1 MKRRWIGNSKL
12 YLSIFRTC
20 DGATC
25 TQCGMSTLCRDLAG
39 RGLKSSKVLNE
50 MNKYSKIPVM

>member
-1 MKRRWIGNSKL
+1 MKGRWMGNSKL
-12 YLSIFRTC
+12 YLSKCLTC

-39 RGLKSSKVLNE
+39 RRLKSSTVLNE
-50 MNKYSKIPVM
+50 MNEYSIIPVM

>member
-1 MKRRWIGNSKL
+1 MKGRWMENSKL
-12 YLSIFRTC
+12 YLSKCLTC

-25 TQCGMSTLCRDLAG
+25 KQCGMSTLCRDLAG

-50 MNKYSKIPVM
+50 MNE